1 MGSRVHD
8 EEITRA
14 ISRSLGVDHGKISNA
29 TLLYELVADSF
40 DLVQLAMDIQ
50 DDFDVIFYA
59 EDLSEV
65 RDVADLIALVRSR
78 A

>member
-1 MGSRVHD
+1 MGSPVHD

-14 ISRSLGVDHGKISNA
+14 ISQSLGVAPDQITA
-29 TLLYELVADSF
+29 TTLLRELVVDSF

-59 EDLSEV
+59 EDLSDV
-65 RDVADLIALVRSR
+65 RDVADLITLVRSR